1 MESDDPNEPTPNF
14 TKKGSYY
21 YFKRKVM
28 IWSDC
33 PKLNYGTKPEDCPYL
48 MEHMT
53 KYVQDMAKMFNGF
66 RLDNAHSTPIHVG
79 EYLAMKAR
87 EVNPDLLIIAE

>member
-1 MESDDPNEPTPNF
+1 
-14 TKKGSYY
+14 
-21 YFKRKVM
+21 
-28 IWSDC
+28 
-33 PKLNYGTKPEDCPYL
+33 

-53 KYVQDMAKMFNGF
+53 KYVQDMTKMFNGF

-87 EVNPDLLIIAE
+87 EVNPDLLIIAELFTTKENEINFVTKIGINLLIKELIWSNNAEGNASQILLEEEWIQC